1 MNIVE
6 LARLLEAQIVGNI
19 DAVNLETYGVSIDS
33 RSLQHGTKTIFFALT
48 GNNHNGHDFIPMLVE
63 QGVRL
68 FVVHKLPLLKYEN
81 VCFLVVSDS
90 LRALQHFASYRRD
103 LFTYP
108 LIGITGSKGKTIVK
122 EWLNF
127 LLGSEYTIIKSP
139 KSYNS
144 QTGVALSLF
153 GIQKQHDLGIFE
165 AGISTVKEMDF
176 LESMLRPTISVL
188 TSIGDDHQEGFS
200 DIEQKID
207 EKLLLFKN
215 VNVGIV
221 PYDEMIL
228 SRLKFVPR
236 LVSWSFQNDSAT
248 VQFKYKK
255 DGILEVLCDG
265 IRFDVSVPFNDEA
278 SLQNM
283 ASCICTMLILN
294 YSAEQIQTRIP
305 NLYGI
310 ELRLQVKNGQNN
322 CIVIDDS
329 YNADFQSLKIALD
342 FLEKHHKGGLKTVIL
357 SNVFQSGFGEEELY
371 GKVKELLVAN
381 QITKFIGIGPAVSK
395 YKEIFKGDTLYP
407 NLDSFLQKFS
417 VSDYHDETILIK
429 GARSFRFDK
438 IVNLLE
444 EKTHETILEVDMDSI
459 RHNLNF
465 YRSKLNTETKVMVMV
480 KAFGYGNGSVE
491 VAKLLSHEKVDYL
504 GVAFADEG
512 IALRKAGIKI
522 PIIVMNPE
530 ISAFPAM
537 LAYELEPE
545 IFSFKV
551 LNAFLKLAREHN
563 EHLYPIHLKID
574 TGMHRLGFFNSEL
587 LKVVE
592 ILKHTNV
599 LEVKSVFSHLSSSD
613 MPEYRDFTLS
623 QIKIFKEACEV
634 VKQGLNTNPIRH
646 ILNTSGIFNYTEHQM
661 DMVRVGIG
669 LYGVGNDEVE
679 NNQLLNVGTLKTI
692 ILQIRELDEGESV
705 GYGRRF
711 RTVKRTRI
719 ATIPIGYADGI
730 HRSWGNGIGEVYING
745 EFASIVGS
753 ICMDMLM
760 VDVTDVVCEEGD
772 LVEIFGKHVSVS
784 AIAAGTGTI
793 PYEIMTSISQR
804 VKRVFFE
811 S

>member
-1 MNIVE
+1 MNTVE

-19 DAVNLETYGVSIDS
+19 EAVNLETYGVSVDS

-81 VCFLVVSDS
+81 VCFLVVPDP
-90 LRALQHFASYRRD
+90 LRALQRFASYRRD

-153 GIQKQHDLGIFE
+153 GIQKQHNLGIFE
-165 AGISTVKEMDF
+165 AGISTVKEMEF
-176 LESMLRPTISVL
+176 LESMLRPTIGLL

-215 VNVGIV
+215 VNVGVV

-248 VQFKYKK
+248 VQFKHKK
-255 DGILEVLCDG
+255 DGILEVLYDG
-265 IRFDVSVPFNDEA
+265 IRFDVGVPFYDEA
-278 SLQNM
+278 SLQNI

-294 YSAEQIQTRIP
+294 YSSEQIQSRIP

-357 SNVFQSGFGEEELY
+357 SDVFQSGFGEEELY

-381 QITKFIGIGPAVSK
+381 QITRFIGIGSTVSK
-395 YKEIFKGDTLYP
+395 YKDVFKGDTLYP

-417 VSDYHDETILIK
+417 VSDFQDETILIK

-444 EKTHETILEVDMDSI
+444 EKTHETILEVDMDAI

-491 VAKLLSHEKVDYL
+491 VAKLLSHEKVGYL

-587 LKVVE
+587 LKVIEV
-592 ILKHTNV
+592 LKHTNV
-599 LEVKSVFSHLSSSD
+599 LEVKSIFSHLSSSD
-613 MPEYRDFTLS
+613 MPEYRSFTLG
-623 QIKIFKEACEV
+623 QIKIFKEACEIV
-634 VKQGLNTNPIRH
+634 EQGLNANPIRH

-669 LYGVGNDEVE
+669 LYGVGNDEAE

-711 RTVKRTRI
+711 RTDKRTRI

-745 EFASIVGS
+745 VFAAIVGS

-760 VDVTDVVCEEGD
+760 VDVTDVACEEGD
-772 LVEIFGKHVSVS
+772 IVEVFGKHVSVS
-784 AIAAGTGTI
+784 TIATGTGTI

>member
-144 QTGVALSLF
+144 QTGVALSIF

-342 FLEKHHKGGLKTVIL
+342 FLEKHHKGCLKTVIL
-357 SNVFQSGFGEEELY
+357 SDVFQSGFGEEELY

-381 QITKFIGIGPAVSK
+381 QITKFIGIGPTVSK

-407 NLDSFLQKFS
+407 NLDSFLQKIS

-465 YRSKLNTETKVMVMV
+465 YRSKLNPETKVMVMV

-613 MPEYRDFTLS
+613 MSEYRDFTLS

-634 VKQGLNTNPIRH
+634 VKKGLNTNPIRH
-646 ILNTSGIFNYTEHQM
+646 ILNTSGIYNYTEHQM

-669 LYGVGNDEVE
+669 LYGVGNDEAE
-679 NNQLLNVGTLKTI
+679 NSQLLNVGTLKTI

-711 RTVKRTRI
+711 RTDKRTRI
-719 ATIPIGYADGI
+719 ATVPIGYADGI

>member
-1 MNIVE
+1 MNTVE
-6 LARLLEAQIVGNI
+6 LARLLEAQIVGNSEATNI
-19 DAVNLETYGVSIDS
+19 EAYGVSVDS
-33 RSLQHGTKTIFFALT
+33 RSLQHGIETIFFALT
-48 GNNHNGHDFIPMLVE
+48 GNNHNGHDFIPTLVE

-68 FVVHKLPLLKYEN
+68 FVVTELPKLNYDN

-165 AGISTVKEMDF
+165 AGISTVKEMEF

-215 VNVGIV
+215 VNVGVV

-278 SLQNM
+278 SLQNI

-294 YSAEQIQTRIP
+294 YSVEQIQTRIP

-357 SNVFQSGFGEEELY
+357 SDVFQSGFGEEELY

-381 QITKFIGIGPAVSK
+381 QITKFIGIGPTVSK
-395 YKEIFKGDTLYP
+395 HKEIFKGDTLYP
-407 NLDSFLQKFS
+407 NLNFFLQKFS
-417 VSDYHDETILIK
+417 VSDYQDETILIK

-646 ILNTSGIFNYTEHQM
+646 ILNTSGIFNYIEHQM

-669 LYGVGNDEVE
+669 LYGVGNDEAE

-711 RTVKRTRI
+711 RTEKRTRI

-730 HRSWGNGIGEVYING
+730 HRSWGNGIGEVCING

>member
-1 MNIVE
+1 MNTVE
-6 LARLLEAQIVGNI
+6 LARLLDAEIVGNI
-19 DAVNLETYGVSIDS
+19 EVVDLETYGVSVDS

-48 GNNHNGHDFIPMLVE
+48 GNNHDGHDFIPMLVE
-63 QGVRL
+63 QGVRF
-68 FVVHKLPLLKYEN
+68 FVVHKLPSLKYED
-81 VCFLVVSDS
+81 VCFLVVSNP
-90 LRALQHFASYRRD
+90 LRALQRFASSRRD
-103 LFTYP
+103 LFTYS

-144 QTGVALSLF
+144 QTGVALSLL
-153 GIQKQHDLGIFE
+153 GIQEQHDLGIFE
-165 AGISTVKEMDF
+165 AGISTVKEMEF
-176 LESMLRPTISVL
+176 LESMLRPSIGVL

-200 DIEQKID
+200 DLDQKLD

-215 VNVGIV
+215 VDVGIV
-221 PYDEMIL
+221 QYDEIIL
-228 SRLKFVPR
+228 SKLKFVPR
-236 LVSWSFQNDSAT
+236 LITWSFQNDSAT
-248 VQFKYKK
+248 VQFKVKEV
-255 DGILEVLCDG
+255 GMLEVFYDG
-265 IRFDVSVPFNDEA
+265 IRFNVGVPFNDDA
-278 SLQNM
+278 SLQNI
-283 ASCICTMLILN
+283 ATCICTMLVLN
-294 YSAEQIQTRIP
+294 YSIEQIEARIP
-305 NLYGI
+305 NLYGV

-357 SNVFQSGFGEEELY
+357 SDVFQSGFGEEELY

-381 QITKFIGIGPAVSK
+381 QIAKFIGIGPSISK
-395 YKEIFKGDTLYP
+395 YKETFKGDTLYP

-417 VSDYHDETILIK
+417 VTDFQDETVLIK
-429 GARSFRFDK
+429 GARSFRFDR
-438 IVNLLE
+438 IVNVLE
-444 EKTHETILEVDMDSI
+444 EKTHETILEVDMDAI

-465 YRSKLNTETKVMVMV
+465 YRSRLNTDTKVMVMV

-491 VAKLLSHEKVDYL
+491 IAKLLSHEKVDYL

-512 IALRKAGIKI
+512 IALRKAGVKI

-530 ISAFPAM
+530 ISAFSAM

-551 LNAFLKLAREHN
+551 LDAFLKLARAHN
-563 EHLYPIHLKID
+563 EYLYPIHLKID

-587 LKVVE
+587 IEVIDV
-592 ILKHTNV
+592 LKHTNV
-599 LEVKSVFSHLSSSD
+599 LEVKSVFSHLSTSD
-613 MPEYRDFTLS
+613 MPDYRDFTLK
-623 QIKIFKEACEV
+623 QIEVFKEACEIIEKGLS
-634 VKQGLNTNPIRH
+634 VKPIRH
-646 ILNTSGIFNYTEHQM
+646 ILNTSGIYNFGEYQM

-669 LYGVGNDEVE
+669 LYGVGNDEME
-679 NNQLLNVGTLKTI
+679 NIQLQNVGTLKTI
-692 ILQIRELDEGESV
+692 VLQIRALDEGESV

-711 RTVKRTRI
+711 RTNKRTRI

-745 EFASIVGS
+745 EFVPIVGS

-760 VDVTDVVCEEGD
+760 VDVTGIICEEGD
-772 LVEIFGKHVSVS
+772 LVEVFGEHISVSV
-784 AIAAGTGTI
+784 IAARIGTI